1 MLAGDYDRLTY
12 DELRDL
18 CRRRGYS
25 RRDPKAVLKSRLFT
39 INAFERKRNRSM
51 ADGANTSGATP
62 PNQGKR
68 RRADDLFLAL
78 VEEKEIVM
86 DHAQRWGL
94 ETKAHWNANDAS
106 SVNGADFAISAST
119 ADEREKA

>member
-1 MLAGDYDRLTY
+1 
-12 DELRDL
+12 
-18 CRRRGYS
+18 
-25 RRDPKAVLKSRLFT
+25 
-39 INAFERKRNRSM
+39 M

-94 ETKAHWNANDAS
+94 ETKAHWNVNDAS
-106 SVNGADFAISAST
+106 SVNRADFAISAPT